1 MLEEKEHVHHFKENG
16 GFEVDIR
23 MKLESIDD
31 PFTEVPPSDE
41 MTVFLNQHIGP
52 EGDPL
57 VKKGDEVEYGE
68 KIVDFGGKGKMCVP
82 VHSPVNGEV
91 KGYASVRHPLS
102 GGKERAIIIETEDEE
117 KEPCYE
123 PLDPKEASRKELL
136 ERVKEA
142 GIVGLGG
149 AAFPTHVKLGEENIS
164 HLIINAKESDP
175 NLASDVR
182 LMMEK
187 PQWLIEGIKLMGH
200 ILDVEDIT
208 FATRTEEGE
217 TPEFEELLRDND
229 VRIKRVRP
237 NYSVGSERLLVKE
250 VLGKEVPSGEFPPQ
264 IGTIVHNV
272 ATAYA
277 TAKAIKEGESLVSR
291 GMTFYSKKTGGKN
304 LWTRMGT
311 SIEHIL
317 EYVGVSQVEFERIA
331 LGSIMMGPTIP
342 DPSYPVLKATSGLT
356 VFTPEESDPYEEE
369 KPCIRCGYCNTV
381 CPVDIYPQM
390 IMKAEEKNDIKRLQ
404 SLNVLDCINCALCSY
419 VCPSNIR
426 LTPYLERAQNKIRKK
441 KG

>member
-1 MLEEKEHVHHFKENG
+1 MSTEKKSTRNFKEGG

-31 PFTEVPPSDE
+31 PFTEVPPSEE
-41 MTVFLNQHIGP
+41 MTVFFNQHIGP
-52 EGDPL
+52 EGEPL
-57 VKKGDEVEYGE
+57 VDEGDEVDYGE
-68 KIVDFGGKGKMCVP
+68 KIVGFEGKGDMCVP
-82 VHSPVNGEV
+82 IHSPVNGSV
-91 KGYASVRHPLS
+91 KKIGSMRHPES
-102 GGKERAIIIETEDEE
+102 GKEEKAMVIKTLDE
-117 KEPCYE
+117 KRKPYY
-123 PLDPKEASRKELL
+123 DPIDPNDASREELL
-136 ERVKEA
+136 ERVREA

-149 AAFPTHVKLGEENIS
+149 AAFPTHIKLGEKDIS

-182 LMMEK
+182 LMMEE
-187 PQWLIEGIKLMGH
+187 PEWLTKGIKLMGQ
-200 ILDVEDIT
+200 ILDVEKIV

-217 TPEFEELLRDND
+217 TPKFEKLLKKND
-229 VRIKRVRP
+229 IGIKRVRP

-250 VLGKEVPSGEFPPQ
+250 VLDKEVPSGSFPPQ

-277 TAKAIKEGESLVSR
+277 VAKAILEGESLVSR
-291 GMTFYSKKTGGKN
+291 GLTFYSKETGGKN
-304 LWTRMGT
+304 IKARMGT
-311 SIEHIL
+311 SIDHIVDF
-317 EYVGVSQVEFERIA
+317 VGANSEDFERLA

-342 DPSYPVLKATSGLT
+342 DPDYPILKATSGLT
-356 VFTPEESDPYEEE
+356 GFTPEELDPYEKE

-390 IMKAEEKNDIKRLQ
+390 IMKGAQKDDIERLK
-404 SLNVLDCINCALCSY
+404 SLDVLDCINCALCSY

-426 LTPYLERAQNKIRKK
+426 LTPHLQKAQAKMREIDD
-441 KG
+441 